1 MKNNYQ
7 KFRGL
12 LFTCL
17 CFVCIFAF
25 SMTGSPQVK
34 GWFLAGS
41 NPKAYKIGVEHDN
54 ERKGDVAYLKSTRKA
69 KGFGT
74 IMQMFKSDEFQGK
87 RVRLT
92 GYIKTDHVKRWAGMW
107 FRVDGESK
115 VLAFDN
121 MQKRPIKGTT
131 GWQKYEIVL
140 DVAANSQKIAY
151 GVLLDGEGSVWLDD
165 LQFQVVS
172 KSIPASGSFLLDKPE
187 NTNFESPNP

>member
-1 MKNNYQ
+1 
-7 KFRGL
+7 
-12 LFTCL
+12 
-17 CFVCIFAF
+17 
-25 SMTGSPQVK
+25 
-34 GWFLAGS
+34 
-41 NPKAYKIGVEHDN
+41 
-54 ERKGDVAYLKSTRKA
+54 
-69 KGFGT
+69 
-74 IMQMFKSDEFQGK
+74 
-87 RVRLT
+87 
-92 GYIKTDHVKRWAGMW
+92 MW
-107 FRVDGESK
+107 IRVDGESK